1 MTKNNFLHGHYM
13 RKSVNYAQYQQWT
26 QKKSNGLR
34 KLTKPSSVYC
44 LLARKR
50 SLTLLSFTRGVSSI
64 PQWSFFLIQEAKSP
78 SFHEPT
84 SEIHFTVSLYR
95 VSIVLKLEK
104 CAKFN
109 MDSFPLKLCRLHVM
123 KNIHSSSNATV
134 QVMEAGYFRTSGSSH
149 KHRRPHHTN
158 TTKESAFLWQMSTS
172 HNSIAFTTIII
183 IIHCNNRNTVG
194 LHFLQAF
201 ILWHVYRKN
210 IYRIQKAYTSL
221 SNRI

>member
-1 MTKNNFLHGHYM
+1 MWVDKTLI
-13 RKSVNYAQYQQWT
+13 S
-26 QKKSNGLR
+26 
-34 KLTKPSSVYC
+34 
-44 LLARKR
+44 
-50 SLTLLSFTRGVSSI
+50 LLSFSKKKVRISHWLASPEEFPQSLSGVIFFKRGSI
-64 PQWSFFLIQEAKSP
+64 TLLPYTNLRNTFYSFSVQSIYCPQTW
-78 SFHEPT
+78 
-84 SEIHFTVSLYR
+84 
-95 VSIVLKLEK
+95 K

-109 MDSFPLKLCRLHVM
+109 MDSFPLKLCRRHVM

-172 HNSIAFTTIII
+172 HNSITFTTIII
-183 IIHCNNRNTVG
+183 VVIHCNNRNTVG

-210 IYRIQKAYTSL
+210 IYRIQKAYTSFE
-221 SNRI
+221 